1 MTCESCKPLLEE
13 NVMLRRELE
22 TALSELA
29 KYKNSN
35 TPSSA
40 NKHLKEN
47 TAGKKA
53 KEGAK
58 RGAPKGHKGKTRVLE
73 PERHEIVH
81 TDRCPICGG
90 VNTIDDDIINRVVE
104 DTPDDMTPEV
114 VASTIHVKKCLN
126 CNRKFIPPQ
135 NRTPL
140 QGSYGINVMVLVVF
154 LKFLLRGVLRK
165 TALFME
171 SGFALEIT
179 PASVN
184 SIIQRVAEA
193 AEMDY
198 EDLKRRI
205 RNAPVV
211 YVDETGFSVL
221 GKNQWVWVFR
231 TKYDVLLVIRPSR
244 GSNIL
249 QEILGDEFKG
259 TVSCDCWSAYNF
271 LKNANLQRCWAHLLR
286 KTKEFTSPAGLAF
299 HESLQ
304 GMFREIK
311 DFNETGHSQM
321 ERDAQYEEMTGRL
334 EALLAEYS
342 QHKFLE
348 PVRKYIDNK
357 LGEWFTCVRIEGV
370 EPTNNLAEQAIRE
383 TVMVRKI
390 IGAFRSEDGKE
401 SYEIL
406 ASLMAT
412 WKLCGLDLRKKLKE
426 MLINRMCLNLS

>member
-1 MTCESCKPLLEE
+1 MTCESCRPIFEE
-13 NVMLRRELE
+13 NVMLKRELE
-22 TALSELA
+22 VALRELA

-35 TPSSA
+35 TPPSA
-40 NKHLKEN
+40 NKHLRDD
-47 TAGKKA
+47 TAGRKA

-58 RGAPKGHKGKTRVLE
+58 RGAPKGHKGKTKILE
-73 PERHEIVH
+73 PERHEVVD

-90 VNTIDDDIINRVVE
+90 VNTVDEEIINRVVE

-114 VASTIHVKKCLN
+114 VAAEIHVKRCLN

-135 NRTPL
+135 NRAPL
-140 QGSYGINVMVLVVF
+140 HGSYGINVMVLVVF

-184 SIIQRVAEA
+184 TIIQRVAEA

-205 RNAPVV
+205 RNASVV

-231 TKYDVLLVIRPSR
+231 TRHDVLLVIRPSR

-249 QEILGDEFKG
+249 AEILGKDFSG

-271 LKNANLQRCWAHLLR
+271 LGNANLQRCWAHLLR

-304 GMFREIK
+304 SMFREIK
-311 DFNETGHSQM
+311 DFNETGHDPV
-321 ERDAQYEEMTGRL
+321 ERAAKYEDMTRRL
-334 EALLAEYS
+334 ETLLVEYS
-342 QHKFLE
+342 QHMFLE
-348 PVRKYIDNK
+348 PVIKYIGNK
-357 LGEWFTCVRIEGV
+357 LDEWFTCIKIEGV

-390 IGAFRSEDGKE
+390 IGAFRSEEGKE

-426 MLINRMCLNLS
+426 MLINRMCLNVS